1 VEESHLYIPDL
12 QPETFFC
19 FHKLFPRD
27 ILQIFCFVLMDI
39 DLRAGLLDQNT
50 LDTYVDG
57 IWALSMEE

>member
-1 VEESHLYIPDL
+1 
-12 QPETFFC
+12 
-19 FHKLFPRD
+19 
-27 ILQIFCFVLMDI
+27 MDI